1 LQAAPDGFRGCGA
14 ADVARKADAD
24 QNVLQEEST
33 MKATVYAVLLASLVA
48 AGASAATSKP
58 RAFFIEPKN
67 GATVKTTGADAK
79 VHLKLGVENYK
90 LAAVP
95 DGEVKTARPGV
106 GHFHIGVDTPCVAS
120 GKTIVKGTPSW
131 VHFGKGDSEM
141 DMQLTPG
148 THKLAVQ
155 FADDLH
161 NAIKGMCTTI
171 TIKVA
176 S

>member
-1 LQAAPDGFRGCGA
+1 
-14 ADVARKADAD
+14 
-24 QNVLQEEST
+24 
-33 MKATVYAVLLASLVA
+33 MKATVYAVLLTSLVA
-48 AGASAATSKP
+48 VGVSAAGKP
-58 RAFFIEPKN
+58 RVFFVEPKN
-67 GATVKTTGADAK
+67 GATVKTAGPDAK

-95 DGEVKTARPGV
+95 DGEVKTVRPGV

-148 THKLAVQ
+148 KHTLAVQ

-171 TIKVA
+171 TVNVA
-176 S
+176 P